1 MSAIKGNPNQ
11 KRISHG
17 GTAENYV
24 SIVATDPKNRAGMD
38 VLPKALYPVSALPL
52 TAETLDISPSIPN
65 PELRI
70 VKITGHGIRQADVL
84 RFSTGANKGLEVPVE
99 KVDPNYI
106 YLAGEILDD
115 PDGQDFYHM
124 RHITL
129 TIDELGA
136 LSVSPG
142 AIQFIKDSTTQ
153 QVIKDTITAANTV
166 GLPVEIVGASGT
178 EINITAGDIG
188 VQLGHDGANPD
199 SVRIGD
205 GTEILQINASGEA
218 TVKDTD
224 AATLL
229 TSIDGKDFATQTT
242 LEAARVLLA
251 SLDGKDFS
259 TETTLEAARV
269 LLASLDGKDFAT
281 ETTLT
286 ALAAEDFA
294 TETTLN
300 AVLTKIIA
308 APATEAK
315 QDTLIAAISAGNSVK
330 KVLASA
336 FAAAPTVPTAT
347 RYGTGVTV
355 PASTTGL
362 DLEILTKA
370 GDNFTAYDASTGGN
384 VIGRF
389 TQAGGKIPC
398 ELAAGTTVYLQSDT
412 GADFTASDL
421 TINLI
426 GA

>member
-24 SIVATDPKNRAGMD
+24 SVVATDPKNRAGMD

-70 VKITGHGIRQADVL
+70 VKLTGHGIRQADVL

-188 VQLGHDGANPD
+188 VQISATGSNPD
-199 SVRIGD
+199 SMRIGD
-205 GTEILQINASGEA
+205 GTNELEINVDSEA
-218 TVKDTD
+218 LVHDQDTHDKLD
-224 AATLL
+224 ALNL
-229 TSIDGKDFATQTT
+229 VDFA
-242 LEAARVLLA
+242 
-251 SLDGKDFS
+251 
-259 TETTLEAARV
+259 TETTLEASRV
-269 LLASLDGKDFAT
+269 LLDSLDTKDFAT
-281 ETTLT
+281 ETTLS
-286 ALAAEDFA
+286 LLEQKDFA
-294 TETTLN
+294 TENTL
-300 AVLTKIIA
+300 ALL
-308 APATEAK
+308 EAK
-315 QDTLIAAISAGNSVK
+315 LNSLGQKNSASSAPMVLSTEQEAILQAIADGTAPNDKRVIVSDFTESPTISDS
-330 KVLASA
+330 SR
-336 FAAAPTVPTAT
+336 TAT
-347 RYGTGVTV
+347 VTI
-355 PASTTGL
+355 PASTKGVEV
-362 DLEILTKA
+362 EILTKS
-370 GDNFTAYDASTGGN
+370 GDNFVAYDASTGGN
-384 VIGRF
+384 IIGRF
-389 TQAGGKIPC
+389 TQAGGRIPC
-398 ELAAGTTVYLQSDT
+398 SLVAGTQIFLEAETSSFV
-412 GADFTASDL
+412 ASSL
-421 TINLI
+421 TINVI
-426 GA
+426 GVSV